1 MKTYKTKKVKVVE
14 DVLCDCCGES
24 TTNYADYVGP
34 DYATLESCWGYGSYH
49 DGTKYDIH
57 LCETCFFDV
66 INFLKEK
73 RRKVLGPFNYPYDKD
88 PLEGVEYL

>member
-1 MKTYKTKKVKVVE
+1 MKTFKETKIKTVD
-14 DVLCDCCGES
+14 DVRCDACGKS
-24 TTNYADYVGP
+24 TTNDTNIGP

-49 DGTKYDIH
+49 DGSKYNID

-73 RRKVLGPFNYPYDKD
+73 RTKVLGPFKYPYDND
-88 PLEGVEYL
+88 PLDGINYL

>member
-1 MKTYKTKKVKVVE
+1 MKTFKEQLRKVV
-14 DVLCDCCGES
+14 DDIHCDSCGKS
-24 TTNYADYVGP
+24 TTNYSDIGP

-49 DGTKYDIH
+49 DGNKYNID

-66 INFLKEK
+66 INFIKEQ
-73 RRKVLGPFNYPYDKD
+73 RRKVLGPFNYPYAND